1 MALDSQD
8 PHEVWA
14 QCLLNIERRVKAQ
27 SFSNWFR
34 PTQIIQFDRDL
45 LVIQVPSIVS
55 ADWLEKHYVS
65 LIGEVVQ
72 EETELSPVIQFTIE
86 GSSSYRKQIQ
96 ADDSFGKP
104 PPQPTSNCCNP
115 GE

>member
-34 PTQIIQFDRDL
+34 PTQIIQFDKDL

-55 ADWLEKHYVS
+55 ADWLEKHYVD
-65 LIGEVVQ
+65 LIREVVQ
-72 EETELSPVIQFTIE
+72 EETELAPVIQFSIE
-86 GSSSYRKQIQ
+86 VSASSRKEVTEKNNVV
-96 ADDSFGKP
+96 ARRL
-104 PPQPTSNCCNP
+104 
-115 GE
+115 

>member
-8 PHEVWA
+8 SHEVWA

-55 ADWLEKHYVS
+55 ADWLEKHYVG

-72 EETELSPVIQFTIE
+72 EETDLSPVIQFTIE
-86 GSSSYRKQIQ
+86 GSDYSIKQIQ
-96 ADDSFGKP
+96 KTTLASHRLQLNRKNFRILL
-104 PPQPTSNCCNP
+104 
-115 GE
+115 

>member
-8 PHEVWA
+8 SHEVWA

-55 ADWLEKHYVS
+55 ADWLEKHYVD
-65 LIGEVVQ
+65 LIGEVVK
-72 EETELSPVIQFTIE
+72 EETEFSPVIRFVIE
-86 GSSSYRKQIQ
+86 GFPSKKQTQ
-96 ADDSFGKP
+96 PEDSVGSP
-104 PPQPTSNCCNP
+104 PL
-115 GE
+115 